1 LTREQNP
8 GYTIF
13 PVLQRLDQ
21 FNKTGVQREQML
33 RHTTLEEKYLVLP
46 VSRRPKHAP

>member
-1 LTREQNP
+1 LTRKQNP

-21 FNKTGVQREQML
+21 FDKTGMQREQML
-33 RHTTLEEKYLVLP
+33 RHTTFEEENLVLP